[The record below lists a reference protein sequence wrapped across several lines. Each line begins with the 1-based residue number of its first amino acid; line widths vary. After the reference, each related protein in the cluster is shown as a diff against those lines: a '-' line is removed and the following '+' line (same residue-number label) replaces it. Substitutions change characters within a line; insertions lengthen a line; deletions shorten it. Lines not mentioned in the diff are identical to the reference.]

1 MQARCRLSMEQ
12 RDQQMPKDP
21 LCNVCVLCLCL
32 CLCLCVSASFVT
44 LLVLYDGISRQVGV
58 VSVLK

>member
-1 MQARCRLSMEQ
+1 MEQ
-12 RDQQMPKDP
+12 RNQQMPKDP